1 MVSINKAL
9 DIREL
14 DITVTAKELNP
25 AMQNLDFL
33 KFSGIIPADWE
44 LARQPMMSPQM
55 VQFSFKSGVNIVAQP
70 GSITF
75 AERIDNQS
83 DQGVSVPELTQRY
96 VEKLPN
102 AEYQRL
108 TIGTKNL
115 IGLDGEV
122 NAARQYML
130 ETLVAPGPWRELG
143 APPPQVSIT
152 FNYQLQECPLTLA
165 ISEVRLQSEQQTLSG
180 LLFAGSFI
188 YGVAGNADQ
197 DSLQQLQQRIGN
209 WQANFHTFLE
219 IVNQRF
225 VDSAD
230 ADSVFPA
237 NAVESAILSSGTL

>member
-14 DITVTAKELNP
+14 DMTVSARELNP
-25 AMQNLDFL
+25 AMLNLDFL

-44 LARQPMMSPQM
+44 LARQPAIAPQM

-70 GSITF
+70 GSVTF
-75 AERIDNQS
+75 AERIDDKPES
-83 DQGVSVPELTQRY
+83 GISVPELMRRY

-115 IGLDGEV
+115 IGLEGQV
-122 NAARQYML
+122 SIARQYML
-130 ETLVAPGPWRELG
+130 QTLMAPGPWQEVG
-143 APPPQVSIT
+143 TAPPQVSL
-152 FNYQLQECPLTLA
+152 NLSYQLEECPLTVA
-165 ISEVRLQSEQQTLSG
+165 ISEVRLQMNEQQTLSG

-188 YGVAGNADQ
+188 HGITSNSEQ
-197 DSLQQLQQRIGN
+197 ERLQQIQQRLEG
-209 WQANFHTFLE
+209 WQQNFEAFLQ

-225 VDSAD
+225 LRSDSE
-230 ADSVFPA
+230 SVFPA
-237 NAVESAILSSGTL
+237 NAVESAMLGSGMS